1 MTYEE
6 ARRMFLVN
14 FIRNHR
20 SSQMLR
26 SSLFHRSLW
35 VHYLGGMK
43 GDEESLFLFGPST
56 TRTTGD
62 NDQNII
68 IIFH

>member
-1 MTYEE
+1 MRKQGEC
-6 ARRMFLVN
+6 F
-14 FIRNHR
+14 
-20 SSQMLR
+20 
-26 SSLFHRSLW
+26 SLILYGITEVVRCSGVYYSTEVFG

-56 TRTTGD
+56 RTTGD